1 MILEKR
7 SKSLNKTKIV
17 LVIQCFELNVV
28 DKNKFKVLYL
38 AKQENIMKLTKL
50 NQ

>member
-7 SKSLNKTKIV
+7 SKSLNKTKIM
-17 LVIQCFELNVV
+17 LQCFELNIV